1 MKFIKNALV
10 GIAIY
15 EAAKYLW
22 NNRTLN
28 FATEAEGPNTTATRP
43 QTRIRKEE
51 TNIISGASQDHLQQL
66 KENAKTQNNAADDN
80 QGLTSQPQQQY
91 TQNANDPLETGSNPD
106 AGLTGQKAGPDQNDP
121 WKNSLADDE
130 LRAPD
135 S

>member
-1 MKFIKNALV
+1 MKFIKHALV

-22 NNRTLN
+22 NNRTLS
-28 FATEAEGPNTTATRP
+28 FVSETEGPSTTANRTHTRF
-43 QTRIRKEE
+43 RKEE
-51 TNIISGASQDHLQQL
+51 TDIISGASQDHLQ
-66 KENAKTQNNAADDN
+66 ENAKTHNILAEEDR
-80 QGLTSQPQQQY
+80 GLASQPQQQY
-91 TQNANDPLETGSNPD
+91 TQTADDLLETGSNPN
-106 AGLTGQKAGPDQNDP
+106 AALTGQKADPDQNDP

>member
-1 MKFIKNALV
+1 MKFIRNALI

-22 NNRTLN
+22 NNRTVS
-28 FATEAEGPNTTATRP
+28 FASEAEGPNMITSP
-43 QTRIRKEE
+43 NIKIRMEE
-51 TNIISGASQDHLQQL
+51 TNIIIGASKDHLQQL
-66 KENAKTQNNAADDN
+66 KENPKKHNNADDD
-80 QGLTSQPQQQY
+80 QGLTSQPHAPLS
-91 TQNANDPLETGSNPD
+91 QNADDRLETGSNPD
-106 AGLTGQKAGPDQNDP
+106 AALTGQKADPDKADP